1 MKLLKYSLLA
11 IFSLWIHNEL
21 WKNLSIGSGFGGYI
35 IAGIILGIFEVFLKP
50 VIKILLLP
58 INFLTLGLI
67 RLVIDTMGFYI
78 VVFLMSNFEVNTMA
92 TWGYKWEGFFAYLAT
107 SLSFGII
114 LNILKKIYMRK
125 CKS

>member
-21 WKNLSIGSGFGGYI
+21 WKNLSIDGGIVSYV
-35 IAGIILGIFEVFLKP
+35 IAGIILGVFEVFLKP
-50 VIKILLLP
+50 IIKILLLP

-67 RLVIDTMGFYI
+67 RLVIDTLGFYM
-78 VVFLMSNFEVNTMA
+78 VVFLMNNFELKTMT
-92 TWGYKWEGFFAYLAT
+92 TWGYRWEGFFAYLAT
-107 SLSFGII
+107 SFSFGII
-114 LNILKKIYMRK
+114 LNILKRILIKK